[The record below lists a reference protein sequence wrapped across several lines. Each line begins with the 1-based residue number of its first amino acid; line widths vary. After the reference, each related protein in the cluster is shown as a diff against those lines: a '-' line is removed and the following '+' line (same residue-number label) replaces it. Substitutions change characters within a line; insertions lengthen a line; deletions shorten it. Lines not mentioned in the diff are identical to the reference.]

1 MTDKRFELKKS
12 MEDDNYSD
20 ETVMCYFL
28 WVTSELEGI
37 GGGAPSALATMQ
49 FRELVENG
57 ESNEE
62 AFVQAYLYL
71 KTICP
76 ICDPSHL

>member
-1 MTDKRFELKKS
+1 MTDNRFERKRLLEENS
-12 MEDDNYSD
+12 YSD
-20 ETVMCYFL
+20 EAVMDYFL
-28 WVTSELEGI
+28 WVTSDLEGI
-37 GGGAPSALATMQ
+37 GGGPPSALATMQ

-62 AFVQAYLYL
+62 AFVQAYVYL

-76 ICDPSHL
+76 ICH